1 MVENSLFSL
10 GSRNPEQADV
20 ELSVNKK
27 TNSLESKNPEHT
39 DVELSVNKKTNSLG
53 SKYAEHADEEF
64 SVNKKVKNLG
74 SKDSERNKINNIKM
88 LNSNQVDD
96 LEKKIIDIIE
106 EEHSKINVQIP
117 FRTDI
122 RGEINTI
129 NDRAIYGKQYPYALS
144 VSDFVN
150 SEINRMLNEN
160 IIRPSRSPY
169 NAPVLGAKKA
179 KTKTVA
185 LNTDSL

>member
-1 MVENSLFSL
+1 L
-10 GSRNPEQADV
+10 GSN
-20 ELSVNKK
+20 
-27 TNSLESKNPEHT
+27 
-39 DVELSVNKKTNSLG
+39 
-53 SKYAEHADEEF
+53 
-64 SVNKKVKNLG
+64 
-74 SKDSERNKINNIKM
+74 DSERNKINNIKM
-88 LNSNQVDD
+88 VNSNQEDD

-129 NDRAIYGKQYPYALS
+129 NDRAIYGKQYPYGLS

-169 NAPVLGAKKA
+169 NSPVLVVPKKGQNEDG
-179 KTKTVA
+179 T